1 MAHILVIE
9 DELKIQQIIKAYLE
23 KEGYTVSTAATGSK
37 GITAIKENPP
47 DLIILDLML
56 PELSGE
62 DLLATLRQTSTIPVI
77 ILSAKTA
84 EDEKIFGLE
93 IGADDYLT
101 KPFSPRE
108 LVARVKAHLRRISS
122 TTTPPS
128 VITTLLSFN
137 QQQLVININNHE
149 VKLAHQP
156 VNLTPTEFKI
166 LKFLAQTPG
175 QVFNRGQLVEE
186 IQGYNYDGYDR
197 TIDSHIKNLRQ
208 KVEPEPEKPI
218 FILTVFGVGY
228 KFGGIRDVSLT
239 HS

>member
-1 MAHILVIE
+1 MTHILVIE

-23 KEGYTVSTAATGSK
+23 KEGYEVSTAATGTK
-37 GITAIKENPP
+37 GIAAIKATPP

-62 DLLATLRQTSTIPVI
+62 DLLATLRQTSSIPVI
-77 ILSAKTA
+77 ILSAKTT
-84 EDEKIFGLE
+84 EEEKIFGLE
-93 IGADDYLT
+93 IGADDYLA

-108 LVARVKAHLRRISS
+108 LVARVKAHLRRMSSATSPQISN
-122 TTTPPS
+122 
-128 VITTLLSFN
+128 LLSFN
-137 QQQLVININNHE
+137 QQQLIINVSSHE
-149 VKLAHQP
+149 VTLNNQSA
-156 VNLTPTEFKI
+156 NLTPTEFKI
-166 LKFLAQTPG
+166 LKFLAQAPS

-186 IQGYNYDGYDR
+186 IQGYSYDGYDR

-228 KFGGIRDVSLT
+228 KFGGIRDVSL
-239 HS
+239 SNS